1 MPVFV
6 VVSGLPATGK
16 TTVASALAGELS
28 LPHFDKDT
36 YLEAL
41 FAEHGQVNPITRR
54 ALSAKADEQFQIAA
68 EASNGAVLSSWWKHP
83 SSTQESGTPTD
94 WLSAR
99 TTVIEVHCVSKPATA
114 AKRFLGRKRHP
125 AHCDDRWSYRSLLAM
140 LEEQE
145 PFGPL
150 FPDKCLVVNT
160 EHGIELHEVL
170 PQVKA
175 RLPSGDA

>member
-1 MPVFV
+1 MPAFV

-16 TTVASALAGELS
+16 TTVASALARALS

-41 FAEHGQVNPITRR
+41 FTKDGRVDPITRK
-54 ALSAKADEQFQIAA
+54 ALSAKADEQFQLAA
-68 EASNGAVLSSWWKHP
+68 EASNGAILSSWWRHP
-83 SSTQESGTPTD
+83 ASTRESGTPTA

-99 TTVIEVHCVSKPATA
+99 ARVIEVHCVSKPETA
-114 AKRFLGRKRHP
+114 ARRFRDRKRHP
-125 AHCDDRWSYRSLLAM
+125 AHCDDRWSYESLLAM

-145 PFGPL
+145 PLGPL
-150 FPDKCLVVNT
+150 FPSECVVVNT

-170 PQVKA
+170 PRVKA
-175 RLPSGDA
+175 RLSPVDA

>member
-1 MPVFV
+1 MGAFL

-16 TTVASALAGELS
+16 TTVASSLAQALS

-41 FAEHGQVNPITRR
+41 FAKYGRVDPITRN
-54 ALSAKADEQFQIAA
+54 ALSAKADEQFQFAA
-68 EASNGAVLSSWWKHP
+68 EASSAVVLSSWWKH
-83 SSTQESGTPTD
+83 SASKRDSGTPTA

-99 TTVIEVHCVSKPATA
+99 PRVIEVHCVSTPATA
-114 AKRFLGRKRHP
+114 ARRFLDRRRH
-125 AHCDDRWSYRSLLAM
+125 ASHCDDRWSYDSLLTM

-150 FPDKCLVVNT
+150 FPSKCLIVNT
-160 EHGIELHEVL
+160 EHGIDLHEVL

-175 RLPSGDA
+175 RLSFGHA